1 MAWLKR
7 LRPWPR
13 GLASQLILAVVLVL
27 LAAQAVVVGIVMHER
42 SDRFEREGGRYVAQ
56 RLAMMARLLEATP
69 PPLHHQMLRV
79 ASSRGLRFGIRPRP
93 SGLPPSPFLEAWLA
107 PHLLAQG
114 LSGSVVYEL
123 QRLGEDDDDDGDAR
137 GSRHRRTGAGGL
149 IAVPLRSTG
158 GQLWLTLETRRREA
172 PPWPH
177 YAFASFLLAGLGS
190 ALVVVLLVRRATR
203 PLQELSSAAEKLGRG
218 EALPPLEE
226 RGPIDIRRTTRAFNQ
241 MQDRLHRYVSDR
253 TRMLAAISHDL
264 RSPITALRLR
274 AEMVDEEEL
283 RQRMIASLDEMQQ
296 MVEATLAF
304 AKQEAEIEATQTID
318 LAKLCQDIV
327 AERAEMG
334 QPVTWLGG
342 PAHQYSGRPLALKRA
357 VGNLID
363 NAVRY
368 GERARVRTT
377 AQGILVED
385 DGPGIPED
393 LLEHVFEPFSR
404 IETSRNMN
412 TGGTGLGLSIA
423 RSIVRSHGGDLVIA
437 NRTNPEGLNALIA
450 II

>member
-1 MAWLKR
+1 MGWVKR

-13 GLASQLILAVVLVL
+13 GLAGQLILALVLVL
-27 LAAQAVVVGIVMHER
+27 LIAQGTVVGIAMHER
-42 SDRFEREGGRYVAQ
+42 RDRFEREGGRYVAQ
-56 RLAMMARLLEATP
+56 RLATMARLLEATP
-69 PPLHHQMLRV
+69 RSLHRQMLRV
-79 ASSRGLRFGIRPRP
+79 ASSRGLRFNIRPRP

-107 PHLLAQG
+107 PHLNAQG
-114 LSGSVVYEL
+114 ITGSVIFEL
-123 QRLGEDDDDDGDAR
+123 KRLDDDDGDDDAR
-137 GSRHRRTGAGGL
+137 PGRRRRTGAGGL
-149 IAVPLRSTG
+149 IAVPIRSTG
-158 GQLWLTLETRRREA
+158 GELWLTLETRRREA

-190 ALVVVLLVRRATR
+190 ALVVILLVRRATR
-203 PLQELSSAAEKLGRG
+203 PLQDLASAAEKLGRG

-226 RGPIDIRRTTRAFNQ
+226 RGPIDIRRTTRAFNH

-274 AEMVDEEEL
+274 VEMVDEEEL
-283 RQRMIASLDEMQQ
+283 RQRMVASLDEMQQ

-304 AKQEAEIEATQTID
+304 AKQESEIEPTQTVD

-342 PAHQYSGRPLALKRA
+342 PEHQYPGRPLALKRA
-357 VGNLID
+357 LGNLID

-368 GERARVRTT
+368 GDCARVHTT
-377 AQGILVED
+377 PQGILVED
-385 DGPGIPED
+385 DGPGIPEN
-393 LLEHVFEPFSR
+393 LHEQIFEPFSR

-423 RSIVRSHGGDLVIA
+423 RSIIRGHGGDIKIS
-437 NRTNPEGLNALIA
+437 NRAGVLGLSILITLR
-450 II
+450 